1 MVTYITIHLIVP
13 QTPKGKAKRAPR
25 LDIRKKSVSLDSPDT
40 IPFNQS
46 NRGTGTI
53 YENIP
58 TG

>member
-13 QTPKGKAKRAPR
+13 HSPKGKAKRAPK
-25 LDIRKKSVSLDSPDT
+25 LDIRKKSVSLDSPDM
-40 IPFNQS
+40 IPLNQT